1 MLHRFRAHISAAS
14 ALFAIVPLAAFLLVR
29 NDSAR
34 DRIRWTLA
42 HLVTLFGSLAVTFVL
57 IELLFR
63 LGVFPQS
70 AVVSFEVEPLYKLWW
85 FISGPVANAL
95 DMFALRDRFDT
106 ELGFWLAVLVT
117 ATVIT
122 LGVRLGPV
130 RSRVDKW
137 TWLFCL
143 LLLPF
148 AAHSVSSKREKGSH
162 KGPSV
167 KHSPLIRTILASF
180 ERVAIARRPGAR
192 RRAWPR
198 RWRIVS

>member
-14 ALFAIVPLAAFLLVR
+14 ALFAIVPLVAFLLVR

-85 FISGPVANAL
+85 FISGPVANA
-95 DMFALRDRFDT
+95 FTSGESYTPTSGIGR
-106 ELGFWLAVLVT
+106 LAC
-117 ATVIT
+117 
-122 LGVRLGPV
+122 
-130 RSRVDKW
+130 RV
-137 TWLFCL
+137 
-143 LLLPF
+143 
-148 AAHSVSSKREKGSH
+148 
-162 KGPSV
+162 
-167 KHSPLIRTILASF
+167 
-180 ERVAIARRPGAR
+180 RRPT
-192 RRAWPR
+192 
-198 RWRIVS
+198 V